1 MLYCIPQ
8 IVISLKRASRS
19 CFFLDK
25 YYELRYNTKRICLNN
40 IIHVSPKEGITLK
53 DDQKTRKYN
62 KPSRKINGIAIAY
75 LASISTLVAAMTL
88 ILLIYPKTRDNVT
101 YSNASY
107 SEQQSENYRQT
118 IDSWFENKVPENNPI
133 APTVTPPH
141 NNYPPNGS
149 VPPAHDNLPSDNT
162 DFQSDFPTV
171 PDNSAALGSANSN
184 PSDNAEISRP
194 SEQPTQSAQSENT
207 SSYSSSATSSDISE
221 PVVIPAETNDKVVYD
236 KNGNVIIGTRALSL
250 YSADTS
256 NCTYYANVIN
266 KYKSAL
272 PNVNVYCMTIPTAC
286 EFYSTSEIAERCTS
300 QLAHINEIYG
310 NLSGVTPVN
319 AYSELQQHTDEAIY
333 LRTDHHWAPLGGYY
347 AAKAFA
353 NAAGVPF
360 LPLTA
365 YTKHTNTGFVGTMYG
380 YTEKN
385 SVLKNNPED
394 FVYYTPNNVDYV
406 TTYYNYK
413 LSGGTVTGAHEP
425 MKAAFFLNYGNNAS
439 DNYCTFMGGD
449 AKIVHVKTNTKNGRR
464 LAIFKDSFGNT
475 IPGYLFGSFE
485 EIYVLDLRYF
495 SHNAVDFMKEKNIT
509 DLLFANNT
517 TVTAGSSMTAKLEKL
532 LTQED
537 MGF

>member
-1 MLYCIPQ
+1 MHTPNCYLFEK
-8 IVISLKRASRS
+8 SNEKL
-19 CFFLDK
+19 FFLDK
-25 YYELRYNTKRICLNN
+25 YYELRYNTKRIYLNI
-40 IIHVSPKEGITLK
+40 IIHVSSKEGIILK
-53 DDQKTRKYN
+53 DDQKSKKYN

-75 LASISTLVAAMTL
+75 LASVSTLVAAMTL
-88 ILLIYPKTRDNVT
+88 ILLVYTKAKDNVT
-101 YSNASY
+101 DNITSYY
-107 SEQQSENYRQT
+107 SEQQSDNYRQT
-118 IDSWFENKVPENNPI
+118 VDNWFESKVPESNPI
-133 APTVTPPH
+133 APAITPPH
-141 NNYPPNGS
+141 NNYPPNGA
-149 VPPAHDNLPSDNT
+149 VPPPHDNPASDNSVFSSGFPTAPDKSTASMPTNSSPSDY
-162 DFQSDFPTV
+162 SEVSHPT
-171 PDNSAALGSANSN
+171 
-184 PSDNAEISRP
+184 EY
-194 SEQPTQSAQSENT
+194 PTQSAQSENT
-207 SSYSSSATSSDISE
+207 PSSSAASSNIAE

-256 NCTYYANVIN
+256 NCAYYANVIN

-272 PNVNVYCMTIPTAC
+272 PNANVYCMTIPTAC
-286 EFYSTSEIAERCTS
+286 EFYSTSEIAARCTS
-300 QLAHINEIYG
+300 QLAHINEIYR

-365 YTKHTNTGFVGTMYG
+365 YAKHTNTGFVGTMYG

-413 LSGGTVTGAHEP
+413 LSGGTVTGAYEP

>member
-1 MLYCIPQ
+1 M
-8 IVISLKRASRS
+8 K
-19 CFFLDK
+19 
-25 YYELRYNTKRICLNN
+25 N
-40 IIHVSPKEGITLK
+40 
-53 DDQKTRKYN
+53 DQKPKKYN

-75 LASISTLVAAMTL
+75 LASISTLVLVMTL
-88 ILLIYPKTRDNVT
+88 ILFIYPRIKSNIT
-101 YSNASY
+101 YSNISTF
-107 SEQQSENYRQT
+107 SQDQSDDYRQT
-118 IDSWFENKVPENNPI
+118 VDNWFENKVPENNPI
-133 APTVTPPH
+133 APTITPPH
-141 NNYPPNGS
+141 NNYPQNGTI
-149 VPPAHDNLPSDNT
+149 PPPDNSASDNS
-162 DFQSDFPTV
+162 DFPSDFPTV
-171 PDNSAALGSANSN
+171 PDNSTASEPENSS
-184 PSDNAEISRP
+184 PSDNAGISHP
-194 SEQPTQSAQSENT
+194 TEYPTQSAQSEN
-207 SSYSSSATSSDISE
+207 SHSSSAASSDISE
-221 PVVIPAETNDKVVYD
+221 PVVIPTETNDKIVYD

-250 YSADTS
+250 YSAGTS
-256 NCTYYANVIN
+256 NCKYYADIIN
-266 KYKSAL
+266 KYKVAL
-272 PNVNVYCMTIPTAC
+272 PNVKVYSLAIPTAC

-300 QLAHINEIYG
+300 QLAHINEIYKY
-310 NLSGVTPVN
+310 LSGVTPVN
-319 AYSELQQHTDEAIY
+319 AYSELQQHTDEEIY

-385 SVLKNNPED
+385 AVLKNNPED
-394 FVYYTPNNVDYV
+394 FVYYTPNTVDYI

-413 LSGGTVTGAHEP
+413 LSAGTLTGIYEP
-425 MKAAFFLNYGNNAS
+425 MNASFFLDYGSNAS

-449 AKIVHVKTNTKNGRR
+449 AKIVHVKTNAKNGRR

-517 TVTAGSSMTAKLEKL
+517 TVTASPSMTAKLEKL
-532 LTQED
+532 LTQQD